1 MRTTQAVLVLAAVL
15 IAFLA
20 YLTVR
25 VMITDG
31 FDVLTVISLIVLGV
45 LGFGVLG
52 ALGSSSD
59 E

>member
-1 MRTTQAVLVLAAVL
+1 MPRQAVAALAFAL

-20 YLTVR
+20 FMTVR

-31 FDVLTVISLIVLGV
+31 FDFLVLISLAVLV
-45 LGFGVLG
+45 ILGFGVIG

-59 E
+59 D